1 MKKLTALI
9 LTCCLCLFM
18 FAGCGGNSD
27 SSATSASTESS
38 AAAESTSSGERTV
51 TDMGGREV
59 TISGEVESIVNLWP
73 SYTTTL
79 YVLGAG
85 DLVTAVG
92 TNSTVNSWTE
102 FFYPRS
108 TEIDALGGTTP
119 NVEEIA
125 AMDPDLV
132 VLHPSSVQAGYD
144 EQLAELGIPALNLNF
159 DSYETMIESLT
170 ILGEAVG
177 GDLQDK
183 IEQLTGEISEKL
195 ETNRALTADIAD
207 EDKPVV
213 YYISGINDSLT
224 ATMAG
229 EDTFQESWVEANG
242 GIYAGAQLEVAEDAE
257 EVVAEDVLALNPDV
271 ILVGNVYQHQIMD
284 ALQNTPGWQDLDA
297 VKNGRV
303 YNIPL
308 GCWGW
313 DRFGAESALM
323 LDYAL
328 YCIQPEIAEENGIT
342 RDALIDEAIDF
353 YQTYNGTEMTTEQAG
368 YLLDGLSPTGGD
380 LLAENEGQQ

>member
-1 MKKLTALI
+1 MKKITALV
-9 LTCCLCLFM
+9 LTLCMCLVM
-18 FAGCGGNSD
+18 FAGCGGNDAASSS
-27 SSATSASTESS
+27 SSAESS
-38 AAAESTSSGERTV
+38 AASESTSGSRTV

-59 TISGEVESIVNLWP
+59 TIEGEVNSIVNLWP

-85 DLVTAVG
+85 DLVSAVG
-92 TNSTVNSWTE
+92 TNSTVNSWTK

-108 TEIDALGGTTP
+108 AEIEALGGTTP

-125 AMDPDLV
+125 AMNPDLV
-132 VLHPSSVQAGYD
+132 VLHPSSVEAGYD
-144 EQLAELGIPALNLNF
+144 EQLDELGIPSLNLNF

-170 ILGEAVG
+170 ILGEAIG
-177 GDLQDK
+177 GDVQK
-183 IEQLTGEISEKL
+183 KVTTLTNTISENL
-195 ETNRALTADIAD
+195 ETNRDLTADIAE

-213 YYISGINDSLT
+213 YYMSGINDSLT
-224 ATMAG
+224 GTMAG

-242 GIYAGAQLEVAEDAE
+242 GIYAGAQLEVGEKAE

-271 ILVGNVYQHQIMD
+271 ILIGNIYQHQLMD
-284 ALQNTPGWQDLDA
+284 ELQNTPGWQDLDA

-303 YNIPL
+303 YTIPL

-313 DRFGAESALM
+313 DRFGAESAMM

-342 RDALIDEAIDF
+342 RDSLIKKAIAF
-353 YQTYNGTEMTTEQAG
+353 YKDYNGTELTTEEAG
-368 YLLDGLSPTGGD
+368 YLLDGKSPTGGD
-380 LLAENEGQQ
+380 LLAEREGQN